1 MIEGRETQ
9 IKRKQR
15 AGRRVEGDGEERGE
29 TGRRVGKGRGGGRGF
44 SGVSYLL
51 VWFMSEPLLANSAL
65 TNSAL
70 TRRDFG
76 ISELPIPG

>member
-1 MIEGRETQ
+1 M
-9 IKRKQR
+9 
-15 AGRRVEGDGEERGE
+15 EGDGEERRE
-29 TGRRVGKGRGGGRGF
+29 TGRGVGKGRGGGRGF

-70 TRRDFG
+70 MRRGFG